1 MIVNDITVSYGS
13 VDDRNMLSII
23 EMVRKGVRYTHF
35 LQLVKNSPFKMQE
48 WSSILHLSERT
59 MQRYE
64 TENKVFDPLQ
74 SEKIVQ
80 IAMLNKYGIEVF
92 GSKENF
98 NIWLQSTNIA
108 LGGILPKEL
117 LDSNFGI
124 ELIKDELTKIE
135 HGVLA

>member
-1 MIVNDITVSYGS
+1 MIINDVAVAYGS

-23 EMVRKGVRYTHF
+23 DMVRKGVRYTHF
-35 LQLVKNSPFKMQE
+35 LQIVKSSPFKIQE
-48 WSSILHLSERT
+48 WSSFLHLSERT

-64 TENKVFDPLQ
+64 TENKVFDPIQ

-80 IAMLNKYGIEVF
+80 ITMLNKYGIEVF
-92 GSKENF
+92 GNKENF
-98 NIWLQSTNIA
+98 NVWLQSTNIA

-117 LDSNFGI
+117 LDNNFGI
-124 ELIKDELTKIE
+124 ELVKDELSKIE